1 MRVVYLYTLVLTVL
15 FYSCDSTKEDVG
27 PRFTRLLAEDSGV
40 DFINELAFDKTFNI
54 YTYRNFYNGGGVG
67 IGDFDKDGLQDIYFT
82 SNMGQN
88 KLYRNLGELQFEDIT
103 ERTNA
108 SGKSAWS
115 TGVSVADVNGDGW
128 LDIYVCNSGDV
139 KGDNKQNELFI
150 NNGDLTFTEKAAEY
164 GVADK
169 GYSTHAAFFDY
180 DKDGDLD
187 MYLLNNSYQAIGSFN
202 LNNNVRDVRDVEGGD
217 KLFRNDGNVFT
228 DVSESAGIYG
238 SIIGFGLGVTV
249 GDVNRDGWPDIFV
262 SNDFF
267 ERDYL
272 YVNQKDGTFSE
283 ELVDGFRSISG
294 ASMGADMADI
304 NNDGLQ
310 DIFVTE
316 MLPGDYSRLKT
327 KTTFEN
333 WDKYQKNVDADYYHQ
348 YTRNMLHQNLDG
360 KRFQEIG
367 RLKGVH
373 ATDWSW
379 GALIADLNS
388 DGYKDIFVANGIY
401 QDLTDQDYLNFVG
414 NEETMSQMISKEG
427 VDYAAL
433 IDAIPSNSLPNYMFE
448 NQGRE
453 NNFDFNL
460 VSDSWGF
467 ADSTFSNGAAYVD
480 LDNDGDLEIV
490 VNNVNMASSVY
501 RNNSIQQDSSNY
513 IQISLSQEGKNP
525 YAVGASIEI
534 IAGDLKVFQEH
545 YPTRGFQSSMD
556 YVITMGVGEQE
567 KVDELRINWPDN
579 TYSIV
584 TNVEVNQRLEIDKSK
599 IDTRSKSKSAELKN
613 NIIFSQD
620 ESVSFAWSHSEN
632 TFVDFDRN
640 KLLYHMRSTDG
651 PCLCKGDV
659 NNDGKEDVY
668 LGGAKDQPGEL
679 YIQKDNGVFE
689 LFMSFEDDRVS
700 EDVDCAF
707 GDIDNDGDIDLYVAS
722 GGFEFPNTSSALADR
737 LYINDEGRFEKS
749 APIYPTGKFES
760 SSSVDI
766 ADYDADGD
774 MDILVSIGFKP
785 FQYGVPESIYV
796 LKNDGAGNF
805 TNSGSALSE
814 DLEGLGL
821 ITDASFNDVNGDGY
835 QDIVA
840 VGEWMS
846 PEIFIYDAEQ
856 DAYDRITE
864 SVGLY
869 QFKGWWQTF
878 EVLDYN
884 GDGLQD
890 LVVGNIGLNTMFKT
904 GGEDPLR
911 LYIGDFDKNGSVD
924 HVFAQWEEDG
934 YYPMALMHNLVAQ
947 LPGLKK
953 RFNSYVEYADLSM
966 EEIFSKEELEGA
978 LILEAPY
985 HEHMVFL
992 QNSNQQWTAEK
1003 LDYATQVSSVFDI
1016 AVINKDGSDILILGG
1031 NNSYV
1036 KPEMGKYD
1044 ASYGNVLV
1052 RGQDNKWSNVINS
1065 GLLLSG
1071 DVRNFQKVKIDNSPA
1086 LLVGINDEPLTI
1098 FRYEN

>member
-1 MRVVYLYTLVLTVL
+1 
-15 FYSCDSTKEDVG
+15 
-27 PRFTRLLAEDSGV
+27 
-40 DFINELAFDKTFNI
+40 
-54 YTYRNFYNGGGVG
+54 
-67 IGDFDKDGLQDIYFT
+67 
-82 SNMGQN
+82 
-88 KLYRNLGELQFEDIT
+88 
-103 ERTNA
+103 
-108 SGKSAWS
+108 
-115 TGVSVADVNGDGW
+115 
-128 LDIYVCNSGDV
+128 
-139 KGDNKQNELFI
+139 
-150 NNGDLTFTEKAAEY
+150 
-164 GVADK
+164 
-169 GYSTHAAFFDY
+169 
-180 DKDGDLD
+180 
-187 MYLLNNSYQAIGSFN
+187 
-202 LNNNVRDVRDVEGGD
+202 
-217 KLFRNDGNVFT
+217 
-228 DVSESAGIYG
+228 
-238 SIIGFGLGVTV
+238 
-249 GDVNRDGWPDIFV
+249 
-262 SNDFF
+262 
-267 ERDYL
+267 
-272 YVNQKDGTFSE
+272 
-283 ELVDGFRSISG
+283 
-294 ASMGADMADI
+294 
-304 NNDGLQ
+304 
-310 DIFVTE
+310 
-316 MLPGDYSRLKT
+316 
-327 KTTFEN
+327 
-333 WDKYQKNVDADYYHQ
+333 
-348 YTRNMLHQNLDG
+348 
-360 KRFQEIG
+360 
-367 RLKGVH
+367 
-373 ATDWSW
+373 
-379 GALIADLNS
+379 
-388 DGYKDIFVANGIY
+388 
-401 QDLTDQDYLNFVG
+401 
-414 NEETMSQMISKEG
+414 
-427 VDYAAL
+427 
-433 IDAIPSNSLPNYMFE
+433 
-448 NQGRE
+448 
-453 NNFDFNL
+453 
-460 VSDSWGF
+460 
-467 ADSTFSNGAAYVD
+467 
-480 LDNDGDLEIV
+480 
-490 VNNVNMASSVY
+490 
-501 RNNSIQQDSSNY
+501 
-513 IQISLSQEGKNP
+513 
-525 YAVGASIEI
+525 
-534 IAGDLKVFQEH
+534 
-545 YPTRGFQSSMD
+545 
-556 YVITMGVGEQE
+556 
-567 KVDELRINWPDN
+567 
-579 TYSIV
+579 
-584 TNVEVNQRLEIDKSK
+584 
-599 IDTRSKSKSAELKN
+599 
-613 NIIFSQD
+613 
-620 ESVSFAWSHSEN
+620 
-632 TFVDFDRN
+632 
-640 KLLYHMRSTDG
+640 MRSTDG

-846 PEIFIYDAEQ
+846 PEIFIYDVEQ